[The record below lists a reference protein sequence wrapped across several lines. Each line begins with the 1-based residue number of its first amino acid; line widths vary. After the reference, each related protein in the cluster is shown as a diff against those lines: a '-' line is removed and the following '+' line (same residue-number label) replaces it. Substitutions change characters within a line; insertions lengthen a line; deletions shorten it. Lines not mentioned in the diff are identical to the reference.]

1 MAVLFHSFDIRTRA
15 RAIGRDLESLMLGS
29 LNSVRTLLAT
39 FVMTVALGA
48 AAAKAGVDPVFTKL
62 TEAKSPAIVTIKFVL
77 KISMGGS
84 DEERE
89 TEIAGV
95 MIDEGG
101 MVMASNLQLGGVSEA
116 MRSFMSQGMSMT
128 PKDIKV
134 LVGEDTEGVE
144 AKLVARD
151 SELDLAWV
159 QISKK
164 PEKPYASIDFSA
176 GTKAVQGQTLYSLE
190 RLGKFFDRTPTV
202 NSFEVGAIVSKPRK
216 LFVPSERLGAGLG
229 TPIFSSDMTVI
240 GVTVLQLP
248 SKEELEAEQGMMGAS
263 RGVGEVILPC
273 EDVASAI
280 KKAKEAAASGKPV
293 DEPVAAPAAN
303 AEDKKEEK

>member
-1 MAVLFHSFDIRTRA
+1 
-15 RAIGRDLESLMLGS
+15 MLGS
-29 LNSVRTLLAT
+29 LNSVRTLLAA
-39 FVMTVALGA
+39 FVMTVAFGA
-48 AAAKAGVDPVFTKL
+48 ASAKAAVDPNFSKL

-95 MIDEGG
+95 MIEPDG

-164 PEKPYASIDFSA
+164 PEKPYSAIDFSA
-176 GTKAVQGQTLYSLE
+176 GSTVVQGQTLYSVE

-202 NSFEVGAIVSKPRK
+202 NSFEVGAIVAKPRK

-229 TPIFSSDMTVI
+229 TPIFSSDMTVV

-263 RGVGEVILPC
+263 RGVGEVILPS

-280 KKAKEAAASGKPV
+280 KKAKETAASGKPV

-303 AEDKKEEK
+303 ADEKKDDK

>member
-1 MAVLFHSFDIRTRA
+1 MAV
-15 RAIGRDLESLMLGS
+15 
-29 LNSVRTLLAT
+29 
-39 FVMTVALGA
+39 A
-48 AAAKAGVDPVFTKL
+48 AASITYAGTDPVFTKL

-95 MIDEGG
+95 MIEPDG

-159 QISKK
+159 QIAKK
-164 PEKPYASIDFSA
+164 PEKPYSSIDFSA
-176 GTKAVQGQTLYSLE
+176 GSTAAQGQTLYSLE

-202 NSFEVGAIVSKPRK
+202 NSFEVGAVVSKPRK

-229 TPIFSSDMTVI
+229 TPIFSSDMAVV

-263 RGVGEVILPC
+263 RGVGEVILPAD
-273 EDVASAI
+273 DVASAI

-293 DEPVAAPAAN
+293 DEPAPAAA
-303 AEDKKEEK
+303 AEAPKEEK

>member
-1 MAVLFHSFDIRTRA
+1 
-15 RAIGRDLESLMLGS
+15 MLGS
-29 LNSVRTLLAT
+29 FKSVRNLIASFAVLA
-39 FVMTVALGA
+39 MCAASVAH
-48 AAAKAGVDPVFTKL
+48 AGVDPVFAKL

-95 MIDEGG
+95 MIEPDG

-116 MRSFMSQGMSMT
+116 MRSFMAQGMSMT

-144 AKLVARD
+144 AKLIARD

-159 QISKK
+159 QVSKK
-164 PEKPYASIDFSA
+164 PEKPYAAIDFSA
-176 GTKAVQGQTLYSLE
+176 GSKAVQGQTLYSME
-190 RLGKFFDRTPTV
+190 RLGKFFDRVPTV
-202 NSFEVGAIVSKPRK
+202 NSFEVGAIVAKPRR
-216 LFVPSERLGAGLG
+216 LFVPSERIGAGLG
-229 TPIFSSDMTVI
+229 TPIFSSDMTVV

-263 RGVGEVILPC
+263 RGV
-273 EDVASAI
+273 
-280 KKAKEAAASGKPV
+280 
-293 DEPVAAPAAN
+293 DEPAPVADEKKDEMK
-303 AEDKKEEK
+303 EDK

>member
-1 MAVLFHSFDIRTRA
+1 
-15 RAIGRDLESLMLGS
+15 MLGS
-29 LNSVRTLLAT
+29 LKSVRHLLASFAVFAVCAAT
-39 FVMTVALGA
+39 FVR
-48 AAAKAGVDPVFTKL
+48 AGTDPVFAKL

-95 MIDEGG
+95 MIDPEG

-116 MRSFMSQGMSMT
+116 MRSFMSAGMSMT

-159 QISKK
+159 QITAK
-164 PEKPYASIDFSA
+164 PDKPYAAIDFSA
-176 GTKAVQGQTLYSLE
+176 GSKATQGQTLYSLE

-202 NSFEVGAIVSKPRK
+202 NSFQVGAIVSKPRK
-216 LFVPSERLGAGLG
+216 LFVPSQRIGSGLG
-229 TPIFSSDMTVI
+229 TPIFSDDMSVV

-263 RGVGEVILPC
+263 RGVGEVILPSV
-273 EDVASAI
+273 DVASAI

-293 DEPVAAPAAN
+293 DEPAPAAADEKN
-303 AEDKKEEK
+303 DEKMDDK

>member
-1 MAVLFHSFDIRTRA
+1 MAYYSIRT
-15 RAIGRDLESLMLGS
+15 GDRDDPQRPLESRMLGS
-29 LNSVRTLLAT
+29 LTSVRSLVASFAILA
-39 FVMTVALGA
+39 VSA
-48 AAAKAGVDPVFTKL
+48 ASIVQAGTDPVFTKL

-159 QISKK
+159 QIAKK

-202 NSFEVGAIVSKPRK
+202 NSFEVGAIVAKPRK

-229 TPIFSSDMTVI
+229 TPIFSSDMTVV

-293 DEPVAAPAAN
+293 DEPVAAPAAS
-303 AEDKKEEK
+303 ADEKKEDK

>member
-1 MAVLFHSFDIRTRA
+1 MRLVFAVV
-15 RAIGRDLESLMLGS
+15 SLTFAS
-29 LNSVRTLLAT
+29 LLVFGGPSAQ
-39 FVMTVALGA
+39 
-48 AAAKAGVDPVFTKL
+48 AGVDPVFTKI
-62 TEAKSPAIVTIKFVL
+62 TESKSPAIVTIKFVL

-89 TEIAGV
+89 TEVAGV
-95 MIDEGG
+95 MIEPDG

-116 MRSFMSQGMSMT
+116 MRSFMSAGMSMT

-134 LVGEDTEGVE
+134 LVGDDTEGVE

-159 QISKK
+159 QVTKK
-164 PEKPYASIDFSA
+164 PEKPYAAIDFSA
-176 GTKAVQGQTLYSLE
+176 GAKAVQGQTLYSIE

-202 NSFEVGAIVSKPRK
+202 NSFEVGAVVAKPRK
-216 LFVPSERLGAGLG
+216 LLVPSERLGAGLG
-229 TPIFSSDMTVI
+229 TPIFSNDLTVV

-248 SKEELEAEQGMMGAS
+248 SKEELEAEQGMMGAQ
-263 RGVGEVILPC
+263 RGVGEVILPA
-273 EDVASAI
+273 EDVAAAI

-293 DEPVAAPAAN
+293 DEPTPAPAA
-303 AEDKKEEK
+303 AEGAEEKK

>member
-1 MAVLFHSFDIRTRA
+1 MKLVSVCVSAVLASF
-15 RAIGRDLESLMLGS
+15 L
-29 LNSVRTLLAT
+29 
-39 FVMTVALGA
+39 ALGA
-48 AAAKAGVDPVFTKL
+48 APAPAPAPAHADIDPIFAKL

-95 MIDEGG
+95 MIEPDG

-116 MRSFMSQGMSMT
+116 MRSFMAQGMSMT

-134 LVGEDTEGVE
+134 MVGEDTEGVE

-164 PEKPYASIDFSA
+164 PDKPYASIDFSA
-176 GTKAVQGQTLYSLE
+176 GSKAVQGQTLYSME
-190 RLGKFFDRTPTV
+190 RLGKFFDRVPTV
-202 NSFEVGAIVSKPRK
+202 NSFEVGAIVAKPRR
-216 LFVPSERLGAGLG
+216 LFVPSERIGAGLG
-229 TPIFSSDMTVI
+229 TPIFSSDMTVV

-263 RGVGEVILPC
+263 RGVGEVILPA

-293 DEPVAAPAAN
+293 DEPAPAADAN
-303 AEDKKEEK
+303 PDAKKEEMKEDK

>member
-1 MAVLFHSFDIRTRA
+1 MAYYSIRTG
-15 RAIGRDLESLMLGS
+15 GRDDSQRPLESRMLGS
-29 LNSVRTLLAT
+29 LTRVRSLVASFAILA
-39 FVMTVALGA
+39 VSA
-48 AAAKAGVDPVFTKL
+48 AGVAHADTDPVFSKL

-159 QISKK
+159 QIAKK

-176 GTKAVQGQTLYSLE
+176 GSKAVQGQTLYSLE

-202 NSFEVGAIVSKPRK
+202 NSFEVGAVVAKPRK
-216 LFVPSERLGAGLG
+216 LFVPSERIGAGLG
-229 TPIFSSDMTVI
+229 TPIFSSDMTVV

-293 DEPVAAPAAN
+293 DEPAPAAA
-303 AEDKKEEK
+303 AEEPKEAK

>member
-1 MAVLFHSFDIRTRA
+1 
-15 RAIGRDLESLMLGS
+15 MLGS
-29 LNSVRTLLAT
+29 LSSVRTLFASFAILA
-39 FVMTVALGA
+39 VSAASVAR
-48 AAAKAGVDPVFTKL
+48 AGVDPVFTKL
-62 TEAKSPAIVTIKFVL
+62 VEARSPAIVTIKFVL

-116 MRSFMSQGMSMT
+116 MRSFMSAGMSMT

-159 QISKK
+159 QITKK
-164 PEKPYASIDFSA
+164 PEKPYAAVDFSA
-176 GTKAVQGQTLYSLE
+176 GGKATQGQTLYSLE

-202 NSFEVGAIVSKPRK
+202 NSFEVGAVVAKPRR
-216 LFVPSERLGAGLG
+216 LFVPSERLGAALG
-229 TPIFSSDMTVI
+229 TPIFSGEMTPV

-263 RGVGEVILPC
+263 RGVGEVILPA

-293 DEPVAAPAAN
+293 DEPAPAPAA
-303 AEDKKEEK
+303 EEKKEGK

>member
-1 MAVLFHSFDIRTRA
+1 
-15 RAIGRDLESLMLGS
+15 MLGS
-29 LNSVRTLLAT
+29 LQSVRTLVGT
-39 FVMTVALGA
+39 FVLTLALGA
-48 AAAKAGVDPVFTKL
+48 ASVKAGVDPVFAKL

-95 MIDEGG
+95 MVDPEG

-116 MRSFMSQGMSMT
+116 MRSFMSQGMSMS

-134 LVGEDTEGVE
+134 LIGEDTEGVE

-159 QISKK
+159 QINTK
-164 PEKPYASIDFSA
+164 PEKPYAAIDFSA
-176 GTKAVQGQTLYSLE
+176 GSKATQGQTLYSLE
-190 RLGKFFDRTPTV
+190 RLGKFFDRAPTV
-202 NSFEVGAIVSKPRK
+202 NSFEVGAIVAKPRK
-216 LFVPSERLGAGLG
+216 LFVPSQRIGSGLG
-229 TPIFSSDMTVI
+229 TPIFSGDMTVV

-273 EDVASAI
+273 EDVANAI
-280 KKAKEAAASGKPV
+280 KKAKEAAASGKP
-293 DEPVAAPAAN
+293 
-303 AEDKKEEK
+303 

>member
-1 MAVLFHSFDIRTRA
+1 
-15 RAIGRDLESLMLGS
+15 MLGS
-29 LNSVRTLLAT
+29 FTRVRNLFASFAIVAVAAT
-39 FVMTVALGA
+39 GFAR
-48 AAAKAGVDPVFTKL
+48 AGTDPVFAKL

-95 MIDEGG
+95 MIEPDG

-116 MRSFMSQGMSMT
+116 MRSFMSAGMSMT

-164 PEKPYASIDFSA
+164 PEKPYAAIDFSA
-176 GTKAVQGQTLYSLE
+176 GSKAAQGQTLYSIE

-202 NSFEVGAIVSKPRK
+202 NSFEIGAIVSKPRR

-229 TPIFSSDMTVI
+229 TPIFASDMSVV

-263 RGVGEVILPC
+263 RGVGEVILPSD
-273 EDVASAI
+273 DVASAI

-293 DEPVAAPAAN
+293 DEPPPAAS
-303 AEDKKEEK
+303 AEKKEEMKEDK